1 LHIKSVSEFFY
12 LRHGETAKVDLL
24 DDAKDFNKLR
34 AAMEVLKF
42 KEEKQRLIWR
52 TLAGILH
59 LGNIDFDEKDGKS
72 LIKNQ
77 SGNIPCILN
86 LMFFF

>member
-1 LHIKSVSEFFY
+1 MNVIEHLHIKSVADFAY
-12 LRHGETAKVDLL
+12 LRNGDNAKVDLL
-24 DDAKDFNKLR
+24 DDANDFNKLC

-59 LGNIDFDEKDGKS
+59 LGNVEFDEKDGKAFV
-72 LIKNQ
+72 KNQ
-77 SGNIPCILN
+77 TGKFSR
-86 LMFFF
+86 